1 MTSSAEPTITYDGPV
16 VRGSA
21 ASGMLPADLFT
32 RFDADV
38 EPTGLWAARAE
49 AAREESRR
57 VGYADGFAEG
67 RVAGHDVGYHE
78 GRAECAPAVAAL
90 EQLIDSLRDADRHI
104 GEEIGEETSDFA
116 LAAVEA
122 ILARELAVADDPG
135 LEAIARCLAIGPEL
149 GDIEARLHPED
160 IKTLGHVE
168 RVTGDRRF
176 EITPDASLQ
185 RGDAVVTIGDTTVD
199 GRLAEALDR
208 LRDALR

>member
-1 MTSSAEPTITYDGPV
+1 MTSSADPTVTYDGPI
-16 VRGSA
+16 VRGSTA
-21 ASGMLPADLFT
+21 AGALPADLFT
-32 RFDADV
+32 RLDAGV

-57 VGYADGFAEG
+57 LGYADGFAEG
-67 RVAGHDVGYHE
+67 REAGHQVGYHE
-78 GRAECAPAVAAL
+78 GRAECAPAIAAL
-90 EQLIDSLRDADRHI
+90 ERLIDSLRDADRLI
-104 GEEIGEETSDFA
+104 GEEIGEETTSFA

-176 EITPDASLQ
+176 TIVPDASLQ
-185 RGDAVVTIGDTTVD
+185 RGDAVVTVGDTTVD
-199 GRLAEALDR
+199 GRLSDALDR
-208 LRDALR
+208 LRDALL